1 MIKFLWEVLKSMG
14 GWSPADPNEKPPLG
28 MEATNLDLV
37 KRTHDDNTWREDM
50 NNRHR
55 RDM

>member
-1 MIKFLWEVLKSMG
+1 MIKFLWEVIKSTG
-14 GWSPADPNEKPPLG
+14 GWEAPDPDKKPPLG

-37 KRTHDDNTWREDM
+37 KKTNDENKWREEM
-50 NNRHR
+50 NTRHR